1 MIAYKKFF
9 DLHPEI
15 ERIGLNYIE
24 GISFGN
30 FLKFQKIVNELNEIV
45 P

>member
-15 ERIGLNYIE
+15 ERIGLNYIG